1 MKKLLGLVLALA
13 SFTFVG
19 SSAEARTT
27 APGAGQVG
35 IRVEQGRYRQRR
47 WNNRWNNR
55 RAARVVTQT
64 RIVQRGRHR
73 FRETY
78 QVVYRPNGRTDTRLI
93 SRVRIS

>member
-27 APGAGQVG
+27 AAGAGQVG
-35 IRVEQGRYRQRR
+35 VRMEQGRYRQRR

-55 RAARVVTQT
+55 RARVVTQT
-64 RIVQRGRHR
+64 RIVQRGRQR